1 MQPEAM
7 GFQMIVDAT
16 ITIGNII
23 EISVIAVGG
32 VTMMITLKNTV
43 TNMKTDISDMKSEI
57 KKVGDVLVKMAV
69 TEQRISN
76 VEQDVRDL
84 RHGHGFVQRDL
95 NGEFPR

>member
-43 TNMKTDISDMKSEI
+43 ANMKTDITDMKSEI

-84 RHGHGFVQRDL
+84 RHGHGFVQRDV
-95 NGEFPR
+95 NGEYPR